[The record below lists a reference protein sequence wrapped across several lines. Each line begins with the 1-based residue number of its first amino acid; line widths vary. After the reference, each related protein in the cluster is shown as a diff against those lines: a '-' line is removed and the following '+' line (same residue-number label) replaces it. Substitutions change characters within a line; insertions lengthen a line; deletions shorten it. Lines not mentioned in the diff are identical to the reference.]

1 MNLNPAARRPE
12 ALLAFLALG
21 FFVLLTL
28 QVRRGGQSFLGNVA
42 LAAFGPLL
50 STYDSASRLTR
61 EGFQAYVWQRDSAL
75 QAERLA
81 AENRSLQG
89 QIELSRSLEKEVLA
103 LRDLIQAPKPPAVE
117 VIGGRALT
125 QYGAPFSRYLLV
137 SCDRRF
143 SIPEGTAVMGP
154 GGAAGRVQ
162 GASGGLY
169 KVILLTDPT
178 SAAGVVC
185 DRSAVK
191 GVAVGKGDDMDV
203 RWISN
208 ESDVRVGDQ
217 FSTSGEDGVFPAGLR
232 VGTAVSV
239 EDGGDYLKKITL
251 APSSQMDRLTWVLLL
266 RKTGG

>member
-1 MNLNPAARRPE
+1 MDLKPAARRPE
-12 ALLAFLALG
+12 ALLALLAVG
-21 FFVLLTL
+21 FFVLLTM
-28 QVRRGGQSFLGNVA
+28 QVRRGSQSFLGNVA

-50 STYDSASRLTR
+50 SAYDSASRLTR

-75 QAERLA
+75 QVERLA
-81 AENRSLQG
+81 AENRALQG

-103 LRDLIQAPKPPAVE
+103 LRDLIQAPKPPSVE
-117 VIGGRALT
+117 IIGGRALT

-143 SIPEGTAVMGP
+143 FIPEGTAVMGP

-162 GASGGLY
+162 GSSAGLY
-169 KVILLTDPT
+169 KVILLTDPS

-185 DRSAVK
+185 DRSGAK

-208 ESDVRVGDQ
+208 EADVRVGDQ

-251 APSSQMDRLTWVLLL
+251 APSSQMGQLTWVLFL